1 MDVPTQGYEERVD
14 QRLPDV
20 SFLDAGSQEQLAVRF
35 KIPAQLGDVVF
46 PLIERFPHTRISFA
60 PHYFQ
65 SPQISTNRV
74 EKSNVM
80 YEFSM

>member
-1 MDVPTQGYEERVD
+1 MDVPTPGHEERVD

-35 KIPAQLGDVVF
+35 EIPAQLGDVVF

-60 PHYFQ
+60 PQANF
-65 SPQISTNRV
+65 
-74 EKSNVM
+74 
-80 YEFSM
+80 